1 MPMSML
7 YISRTLSGRC
17 LGGEGGVGGV
27 PPFSGAGAGPGLG
40 ATVMGAGAGTEAGT
54 GAGTG
59 KGSVRLFM
67 ISSFMFLSSRMSLH
81 ILQESG
87 GW

>member
-1 MPMSML
+1 MVLVERSDML
-7 YISRTLSGRC
+7 VVM
-17 LGGEGGVGGV
+17 E
-27 PPFSGAGAGPGLG
+27 PQHGAQKG

-87 GW
+87 G